1 MIDSPPSP
9 DFPVLVIGAA
19 GQDLV
24 GQSRLELQPGT
35 SNPGKIRR
43 SFGGV
48 GRNVAE
54 NLARLGHPVR
64 LLTVVG
70 ADSPGDQ
77 LIHQLEEAGVD
88 ASQIIRLDDKPTS
101 TYLAIVDPRGRMQL
115 AVDDMRILSAL
126 TPDGLENRFSL
137 FQEASLVFVD
147 LNLTK
152 ESLRKVFTLAKRARI
167 PVCADTTSFLL
178 ADRLKP
184 YLPRLKLITPNLS
197 EAEILCGFKI
207 DPADRNEALDAA
219 KCLISSGVEIAVI
232 TMAESGVCYA
242 TSETT
247 GQVPALRTTI
257 ADPTGAGDALTSAV
271 LFALLNDIPLD
282 DAIRLGVSASSITL
296 QYPGSVVPDLSLQK
310 LYDRLII

>member
-1 MIDSPPSP
+1 MIDFPPSP

-101 TYLAIVDPRGRMQL
+101 TYLAIVDPR
-115 AVDDMRILSAL
+115 
-126 TPDGLENRFSL
+126 P
-137 FQEASLVFVD
+137 
-147 LNLTK
+147 
-152 ESLRKVFTLAKRARI
+152 
-167 PVCADTTSFLL
+167 
-178 ADRLKP
+178 
-184 YLPRLKLITPNLS
+184 
-197 EAEILCGFKI
+197 
-207 DPADRNEALDAA
+207 DAA
-219 KCLISSGVEIAVI
+219 C
-232 TMAESGVCYA
+232 C
-242 TSETT
+242 
-247 GQVPALRTTI
+247 
-257 ADPTGAGDALTSAV
+257 
-271 LFALLNDIPLD
+271 
-282 DAIRLGVSASSITL
+282 
-296 QYPGSVVPDLSLQK
+296 
-310 LYDRLII
+310 